1 MRDQDQNKFI
11 PVDFDPFA
19 EGELSRTLSATE
31 SQKEI
36 WTAVRLGDDANC
48 AFNESVSLRFE
59 GELDAPAL
67 IRALTLLVERHE
79 ALRTTFSPDGETLCV
94 SPSGIAQVTSQD
106 WSTHNPKQI
115 QAELNSLI
123 QKAAKN
129 PFDLEHGPLARFWL
143 IKLSDSLWELIIS
156 THHIVCDGWS
166 TTVLLKDLGHLYTQ
180 AKSPANQASLP
191 PPTPF
196 STYADRLRA
205 RDNFETCEFWIKKF
219 QNDVPIVDWPAD
231 HPRPPLRSFESARI
245 ETRINR
251 ALVSNLKSIAAEH
264 RVSFF
269 TLLLAA
275 WEAYVSRVTGSEEIV
290 TGIPA
295 AGQSAAG
302 LPEVVGHCVN
312 LLPVRSHV
320 ATGQSFT
327 DLLSQTQIA
336 LLDAFDHQEYTFGSL
351 LKQIPIGRDP
361 SRVPVVPI
369 QFNLDQSIDPQALGF
384 AGLNVEFRSNPRAF
398 ENFEIFINLTESSD
412 GLEIET
418 QYNTTLF
425 RPDSI
430 RRRLAGFETLPKTVA
445 DRPDLEIG
453 KIPMASQEERTL
465 VLDTWNQTTEP
476 HNESNTVH
484 DLILRQAERTAES
497 IAIECGLDRVSYQ
510 TLDQNSRVLADRLM
524 EIGVQS
530 GDLVGLALERS
541 IEMVVSAL
549 AIWRCGAAYVPLD
562 PNFPKQRI
570 QHMVEDSGLVA
581 IVTDPA
587 LANELPSVQHGL
599 VFSDEKPSDGFSR
612 PPTEAHPETDA
623 RAYVIYTSGSTGTP
637 KGVEV
642 PHRAVVNFL
651 ETMAHNPGI
660 GPHDRLVAVT
670 TLSFDISVLELFLPL
685 TVGGRTI
692 VATEEETRDGRAL
705 GELLEASGASTMQ
718 ATPATWRM
726 LLEAGWQ
733 GSSGLTALCGGEA
746 FPSDLAKELLTRAV
760 RVFNMYGPT
769 ETTIW
774 STLHEVKREEST
786 IPIGRPIGNT
796 QVYVLDE
803 NLEPTGVGIP
813 GELYIGGEGVTL
825 GYLGKPDRTQKR
837 FIDNPFS
844 EGSQL
849 YRTGDFVRWDA
860 DGRLVF
866 SRRLDN
872 QVKVRGYRI
881 ELGEIET
888 ALTRHP
894 SVAEAV
900 VTVYEPQPG
909 DTRLAAYCVAEK
921 SGLAEASILR
931 SALGESLPGYM
942 IPQHFIAL
950 ESIPLTPNRK
960 ADRQA
965 LPQPDLDVHEGHHFK
980 EPTPGTQSELAQIWS
995 EVLQVD
1001 QVGAEDDFFDLGGH
1015 SILATRVVTQIRE
1028 RMGVDLPLRRVFAT
1042 PRLSALAEH
1051 IDALEALNQKDR
1063 AAPKTSESREEMSF

>member
-1 MRDQDQNKFI
+1 
-11 PVDFDPFA
+11 
-19 EGELSRTLSATE
+19 
-31 SQKEI
+31 
-36 WTAVRLGDDANC
+36 
-48 AFNESVSLRFE
+48 
-59 GELDAPAL
+59 
-67 IRALTLLVERHE
+67 
-79 ALRTTFSPDGETLCV
+79 
-94 SPSGIAQVTSQD
+94 
-106 WSTHNPKQI
+106 
-115 QAELNSLI
+115 
-123 QKAAKN
+123 
-129 PFDLEHGPLARFWL
+129 
-143 IKLSDSLWELIIS
+143 
-156 THHIVCDGWS
+156 
-166 TTVLLKDLGHLYTQ
+166 
-180 AKSPANQASLP
+180 
-191 PPTPF
+191 
-196 STYADRLRA
+196 
-205 RDNFETCEFWIKKF
+205 
-219 QNDVPIVDWPAD
+219 
-231 HPRPPLRSFESARI
+231 
-245 ETRINR
+245 
-251 ALVSNLKSIAAEH
+251 
-264 RVSFF
+264 
-269 TLLLAA
+269 
-275 WEAYVSRVTGSEEIV
+275 
-290 TGIPA
+290 
-295 AGQSAAG
+295 
-302 LPEVVGHCVN
+302 
-312 LLPVRSHV
+312 
-320 ATGQSFT
+320 
-327 DLLSQTQIA
+327 
-336 LLDAFDHQEYTFGSL
+336 
-351 LKQIPIGRDP
+351 
-361 SRVPVVPI
+361 
-369 QFNLDQSIDPQALGF
+369 
-384 AGLNVEFRSNPRAF
+384 
-398 ENFEIFINLTESSD
+398 
-412 GLEIET
+412 
-418 QYNTTLF
+418 
-425 RPDSI
+425 
-430 RRRLAGFETLPKTVA
+430 
-445 DRPDLEIG
+445 
-453 KIPMASQEERTL
+453 
-465 VLDTWNQTTEP
+465 
-476 HNESNTVH
+476 
-484 DLILRQAERTAES
+484 
-497 IAIECGLDRVSYQ
+497 
-510 TLDQNSRVLADRLM
+510 M

-651 ETMAHNPGI
+651 ETMARNPGL

-825 GYLGKPDRTQKR
+825 GYLGKPDMTQKR

-921 SGLAEASILR
+921 SG
-931 SALGESLPGYM
+931 LGESLPGYM